1 MVTEMV
7 VKESLS
13 EQMILAGAELT
24 RRLDDAGLT
33 ISAALWLYDPE
44 SNYWRLI
51 IASPEVSSKGLKT
64 IYKEV
69 QKVLRMISEAQSV
82 ISLKDVSVVDS
93 GNSLI
98 SLLKMAV
105 KTGKG
110 ISGIR
115 FSRNMINGT
124 LIEDTYIYR
133 LT

>member
-1 MVTEMV
+1 
-7 VKESLS
+7 
-13 EQMILAGAELT
+13 MIRAGAELT
-24 RRLDDAGLT
+24 RRLDDTGLT
-33 ISAALWLYDPE
+33 ISAALWFYDPE

-51 IASPEVSSKGLKT
+51 VASPEVSSKGLKT

-69 QKVLRMISEAQSV
+69 QKVLRTIPEDQSV
-82 ISLKDVSVVDS
+82 ISLKDVTVVDS

-98 SLLKMAV
+98 LLLKVAIR
-105 KTGKG
+105 TGKE

-115 FSRNMINGT
+115 FSRNMINGK